1 MRKLLISALAAATC
15 VLASAQSSKLDTIY
29 ISTLY
34 TTHIVFSTDLTY
46 GDISNTTDIT
56 ARIVEQNKNMMAVK
70 ARQPFTTT
78 ASISALESNGNI
90 HTFIIAYDEHP
101 KELIIDT
108 RNRGG
113 ASGSTAPTASSGSS
127 ARRTTS
133 VGTAAPPTGES
144 VSNLRMSDAPM
155 LEDVVKYPRQLYH
168 LTTKSLKVEAAVENI
183 FAYSYIT
190 YVTLSLTNNSGVSY
204 EASDAMFVVESRNRK
219 ERKMVMESN
228 LYPRNRYG
236 TLTAAP
242 GEKSICAYTL
252 DKITLSRD
260 QVIKV
265 YIYENGG
272 QRNYV
277 LTLSPKDI
285 NLARRPR

>member
-1 MRKLLISALAAATC
+1 MRKLLFSALAAAAC

-101 KELIIDT
+101 RELIIDT
-108 RNRGG
+108 RSRG
-113 ASGSTAPTASSGSS
+113 ASSGNAAPAAS
-127 ARRTTS
+127 AADRGRRTGS
-133 VGTAAPPTGES
+133 AGTAAPPSGES

-155 LEDVVKYPRQLYH
+155 LEDVVNYPRQLYH

-183 FAYSYIT
+183 FAYSDIT
-190 YVTLSLTNNSGVSY
+190 YITLSLTNNSGVSY
-204 EASDAMFVVESRNRK
+204 EASDAMFVVESRNRN

-242 GEKSICAYTL
+242 GEKSVCAYTL